1 MTCKKEYRKKIK
13 TKYQKQNIYISCEGK
28 TEQTYFKSLNNI
40 FKNVKILAKYDN
52 DTSALGVV
60 NNFDILFK
68 NENIDKN
75 DLKYCAFDKDD
86 NAVQQIEEAIR
97 LARKKNMKVLFSN
110 PCFEIWL
117 YWHFE
122 NKRSA
127 TTSTKLKQYISCHTG
142 YSDYKNDGTLATKL
156 NNKLKQA
163 MQIASNTRLTLRN
176 DNISIYSEDANP
188 TTNIDELLSTL
199 IEFG

>member
-1 MTCKKEYRKKIK
+1 M
-13 TKYQKQNIYISCEGK
+13 
-28 TEQTYFKSLNNI
+28 
-40 FKNVKILAKYDN
+40 
-52 DTSALGVV
+52 
-60 NNFDILFK
+60 
-68 NENIDKN
+68 
-75 DLKYCAFDKDD
+75 
-86 NAVQQIEEAIR
+86 
-97 LARKKNMKVLFSN
+97 
-110 PCFEIWL
+110 
-117 YWHFE
+117 
-122 NKRSA
+122 
-127 TTSTKLKQYISCHTG
+127 QYISCHTG